1 MTRVTLLELPAC
13 FDDAPGQL
21 ARVDAWLSQ
30 APAGELVLLPELS
43 LTGYVSPGLDFDVSR
58 FAEPVDGPTV
68 QALAALAKKHRC
80 TLVGPLVESWMG
92 QYFNALVG
100 LDARGERW
108 LHYRKHHP
116 WMPETWAT
124 KGNLPLPLVEW
135 QGLAVTAAICFD
147 VHFLA
152 VEEAATLRQADLLL
166 FSSAWVAE
174 EEDGRAELLA
184 ALAEEFDLA
193 IVNAN
198 WGPGSPRV
206 TGQGRSLA
214 LNRSGQIAAETKPGQ
229 GRLDLEL
236 SALGL

>member
-43 LTGYVSPGLDFDVSR
+43 LTGYVSPRFDFDVSR
-58 FAEPVDGPTV
+58 FAEPVDGPTA

-80 TLVGPLVESWMG
+80 ALVGPMVEVWMG
-92 QYFNALVG
+92 RHFNALVG
-100 LDARGERW
+100 VDPRGERF

-124 KGNLPLPLVEW
+124 KGNLPLPLLDW
-135 QGLAVTAAICFD
+135 QGLTVTAAICFD

-152 VEEAATLRQADLLL
+152 AEEATTLRQADLLL

-174 EEDGRAELLA
+174 EEDGRTELLG

-198 WGPGSPRV
+198 WGAGSPRV

-214 LNRSGQIAAETKPGQ
+214 VDRSGHVVAETRPGQ
-229 GRLDLEL
+229 WRLDVEL

>member
-108 LHYRKHHP
+108 LHYQETDSGTSFSFTQSSHH
-116 WMPETWAT
+116 E
-124 KGNLPLPLVEW
+124 
-135 QGLAVTAAICFD
+135 C
-147 VHFLA
+147 
-152 VEEAATLRQADLLL
+152 
-166 FSSAWVAE
+166 
-174 EEDGRAELLA
+174 
-184 ALAEEFDLA
+184 
-193 IVNAN
+193 
-198 WGPGSPRV
+198 
-206 TGQGRSLA
+206 
-214 LNRSGQIAAETKPGQ
+214 
-229 GRLDLEL
+229 
-236 SALGL
+236 